1 MAGQDIWVDGDAIH
15 NTGGK
20 TGGKRRYLSFRH
32 VGFEVSVEHLNGD
45 DQQTNW
51 LCGYGAQKM

>member
-1 MAGQDIWVDGDAIH
+1 MDGDAIH

-45 DQQTNW
+45 D
-51 LCGYGAQKM
+51 